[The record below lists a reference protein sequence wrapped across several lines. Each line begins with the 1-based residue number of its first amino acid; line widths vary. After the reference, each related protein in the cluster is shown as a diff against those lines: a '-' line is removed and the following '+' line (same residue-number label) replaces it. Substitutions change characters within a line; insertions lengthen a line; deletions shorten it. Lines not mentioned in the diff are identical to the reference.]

1 MSFSLIVFNFLLCI
15 FEAMTDRGMLATLT
29 FEHSL

>member
-1 MSFSLIVFNFLLCI
+1 VDKLMDQINSKLL
-15 FEAMTDRGMLATLT
+15 RGMLATLT